1 MSNRLAVF
9 ESFVGRERALCES
22 GLGAEKATALKLLSE
37 AGTLPL
43 SREAH
48 RASGLERGELSQNP
62 VLRAVPQLPVSAR
75 AVSNVVDDRGFSP
88 WLREIVRCFYLI
100 PVYPLGISNSV
111 ESGSTRRTSRITL
124 K

>member
-43 SREAH
+43 SREAPIKSPFRQVRH
-48 RASGLERGELSQNP
+48 EVAANTVSGNYKAKFVPPAGGGL
-62 VLRAVPQLPVSAR
+62 VLGCRPS
-75 AVSNVVDDRGFSP
+75 SY
-88 WLREIVRCFYLI
+88 E
-100 PVYPLGISNSV
+100 
-111 ESGSTRRTSRITL
+111 
-124 K
+124 